1 MTYEHDQEARDEA
14 AGHALGED
22 DLSQLAAQVAA
33 KRPSLGEPG
42 WRGQSIAFAPANWA
56 GLIDGL
62 TIPQAGTIS
71 RGDVFD
77 IAARGSVVDV
87 FTASFVW
94 GSGKRGYGP
103 TRCRTI
109 LELAGPELERSL
121 TRAASAQ
128 DAIAAYAILYGGY
141 DPKKRARYGDAAWGR
156 LGGYGPAFFT
166 KFLYFTTPGAL
177 ILDHRLAT
185 AVHQRTK
192 MPYLVTTKGRSRAWS
207 PYRYAVYL
215 HWMHQTAHRLA
226 VEPDLLELTLFDPPK
241 LPGRAGV
248 LRRGPAQS

>member
-1 MTYEHDQEARDEA
+1 MTYEHDEEARREA
-14 AGHALGED
+14 ADHALSEA
-22 DLSQLAAQVAA
+22 DLRQLAAQVAA
-33 KRPSLGEPG
+33 KRTSLGEDG

-56 GLIDGL
+56 GLIDGMPL
-62 TIPQAGTIS
+62 TQPGRIS
-71 RGDVFD
+71 RGEVFD

-109 LELAGPELERSL
+109 LELAGTDLERSL
-121 TRAASAQ
+121 KHAASAQ
-128 DAIAAYAILYGGY
+128 DPIAAYAILYGGY
-141 DPKKRARYGDAAWGR
+141 DPKKRAQAGVAAWGR

-185 AVHQRTK
+185 AVHRLTK
-192 MPYLVTTKGRSRAWS
+192 MPYLVTSRGRSRAWS

-226 VEPDLLELTLFDPPK
+226 VEPDLLELTLFEPPPAG
-241 LPGRAGV
+241 PGIDMG
-248 LRRGPAQS
+248 Q